1 MSRARRWLPERAAD
15 RRALVLDGLLA
26 VCAVGLDVVLQLNH
40 QPGWPADWRVSLA
53 VSAGCAV
60 PIVLRR
66 AAPWPAIWLALAS
79 IVAPTVQD
87 YAPASALI
95 AFAWLTYSSAAF
107 FPVRRAALAAALLW
121 VPVLVIDL
129 VRPAPARADGLSGIY
144 LAMANLLIG
153 LVCYLVG
160 RVVNTRR
167 AFTAALEERAKT
179 AEANQRAL
187 AEQAVADERRRI
199 ARELHDVVAHHVSVT
214 GVLATGARRM
224 LRRDPDAAEEAL
236 ATIEETSRTAL
247 REMRRLLTVLRTEA
261 EPDVELTPQ
270 PDLAGIA
277 ALVDQVRDAGLP
289 VNLRVEGTCQA
300 LDPGVA
306 LTIFRI
312 VQEALTNTLKHA
324 GDATAE
330 VRLSFG
336 TQWLVVEVFD
346 TGRGPAPGGG
356 GVGHGLVG
364 MRERVSLYGGTLR
377 IGPRPGG
384 GFRVYA
390 RIPIEATRSTE
401 GPGPA
406 AGGSAGAP
414 GRVDANAV
422 TRSGAAVQLAEREG
436 ARVGG
441 DGGRDE

>member
-1 MSRARRWLPERAAD
+1 MHGALPRLWERLASRS
-15 RRALVLDGLLA
+15 ALVHDALIAGGLVA
-26 VCAVGLDVVLQLNH
+26 VDVVLRDALATPPN
-40 QPGWPADWRVSLA
+40 QPAQWWIVAA
-53 VSAGCAV
+53 ASAAGAV

-66 AAPWPAIWLALAS
+66 VALWLAMGL
-79 IVAPTVQD
+79 
-87 YAPASALI
+87 ALI
-95 AFAWLTYSSAAF
+95 ETIVPALDRYPLVTLPAAFILLTYTAAVQL
-107 FPVRRAALAAALLW
+107 PVRRSVLATTLLW
-121 VPVLVIDL
+121 VPVLVL
-129 VRPAPARADGLSGIY
+129 TVAQPSTQAGGLSGPA
-144 LAMANLLIG
+144 LAVVNAMLA

-160 RVVNTRR
+160 RVVSTRR
-167 AFTAALEERAKT
+167 AYTAALEERART

-187 AEQAVADERRRI
+187 ADQAVADERRRI

-224 LRRDPDAAEEAL
+224 LRRDLDAAEEAL

-261 EPDVELTPQ
+261 EPDAELSPQ

-277 ALVDQVRDAGLP
+277 ALVEQVREAGLP
-289 VNLRVEGTCQA
+289 VNLRVEGTRQA

-306 LTIFRI
+306 LTVFRI
-312 VQEALTNTLKHA
+312 MQEALTNTLKHA
-324 GDATAE
+324 GEATAE

-346 TGRGPAPGGG
+346 NGRGPAPGGY

-377 IGPRPGG
+377 IGPRAGG

-390 RIPIEATRSTE
+390 RIPIDGLDS
-401 GPGPA
+401 PA
-406 AGGSAGAP
+406 GRAGSGQNTAEFAG
-414 GRVDANAV
+414 
-422 TRSGAAVQLAEREG
+422 REG
-436 ARVGG
+436 TR
-441 DGGRDE
+441 

>member
-1 MSRARRWLPERAAD
+1 MKDARRWLRGHPEA
-15 RRALVLDGLLA
+15 RRVLLLDGLLA
-26 VCAVGLDVVLQLNH
+26 AGLVVIDMLLAVGHPTN
-40 QPGWPADWRVSLA
+40 WPTHWWTGLA
-53 VSAGCAV
+53 ISISCAV
-60 PIVLRR
+60 PVVLRR
-66 AAPWPAIWLALAS
+66 VTPWLAIGAALAS
-79 IVAPTVQD
+79 AVAPVVKNYSPVTVVV
-87 YAPASALI
+87 
-95 AFAWLTYSSAAF
+95 AFIWLTYSAAAY
-107 FPVRRAALAAALLW
+107 FPVRRAALAAAVLW
-121 VPVLVIDL
+121 APVLVVNL
-129 VRPAPARADGLSGIY
+129 TRPAPGPDNRLPAVYQA
-144 LAMANLLIG
+144 AANLLVA
-153 LVCYLVG
+153 LVCYLIG
-160 RVVNTRR
+160 RVVYTRR
-167 AFTAALEERAKT
+167 AYTAALEERAKT

-199 ARELHDVVAHHVSVT
+199 ARELHDVVAHHVSVSS
-214 GVLATGARRM
+214 VPATGARRM

-270 PDLAGIA
+270 PGLAGID
-277 ALVDQVRDAGLP
+277 ALVEQIREAGLP
-289 VNLRVEGTCQA
+289 VHLRVEGAAQT

-336 TQWLVVEVFD
+336 SQWLVVEVFD

-390 RIPIEATRSTE
+390 RIPIDALGS
-401 GPGPA
+401 PG
-406 AGGSAGAP
+406 GGAP
-414 GRVDANAV
+414 ASSVRTDARLV
-422 TRSGAAVQLAEREG
+422 EREG
-436 ARVGG
+436 VRAGSEGGWVGKP
-441 DGGRDE
+441 

>member
-1 MSRARRWLPERAAD
+1 MNRARRWLREHPAA
-15 RRALVLDGLLA
+15 RRALLLDGLLA
-26 VCAVGLDVVLQLNH
+26 GCAVVVDALLALNH
-40 QPGWPADWRVSLA
+40 PAGWPADWRVALA

-66 AAPWPAIWLALAS
+66 IAPWPAIALALAS
-79 IVAPTVQD
+79 LVAPVVKN
-87 YAPASALI
+87 YSPATAQV
-95 AFAWLTYSSAAF
+95 AFVWLTYSAAAF

-121 VPVLVIDL
+121 IPVLVIDV
-129 VRPAPARADGLSGIY
+129 VRPVPTQADGVPDVY
-144 LAMANLLIG
+144 LAVASLLVA
-153 LVCYLVG
+153 LVCYLIG

-167 AFTAALEERAKT
+167 AYTAALEERAKT

-199 ARELHDVVAHHVSVT
+199 ARELHDVVAHHVSVA

-224 LRRDPDAAEEAL
+224 LRRDPDAADEAL
-236 ATIEETSRTAL
+236 TTIEETSRTAL

-261 EPDVELTPQ
+261 EPDVELAPQ
-270 PDLAGIA
+270 PDLAGID
-277 ALVDQVRDAGLP
+277 ALVEQIREAGLP
-289 VNLRVEGTCQA
+289 VQLRVEGACQT

-324 GDATAE
+324 GDATAQ

-336 TQWLVVEVFD
+336 AQWLVVEVLD

-356 GVGHGLVG
+356 GLGHGLVG

-390 RIPIEATRSTE
+390 RIPIDALGS
-401 GPGPA
+401 PGGRVPA
-406 AGGSAGAP
+406 SAGA
-414 GRVDANAV
+414 D
-422 TRSGAAVQLAEREG
+422 AAVVEREG
-436 ARVGG
+436 AR
-441 DGGRDE
+441 

>member
-1 MSRARRWLPERAAD
+1 VKSARRWLREHPET
-15 RRALVLDGLLA
+15 RRALLLDGLLA
-26 VCAVGLDVVLQLNH
+26 GCAVAVDMLVLLS
-40 QPGWPADWRVSLA
+40 PPLGWPTNWRVTLA
-53 VSAGCAV
+53 ISAGCAV

-66 AAPWPAIWLALAS
+66 VTPWPAIGLALAS
-79 IVAPTVQD
+79 AVAPLVLSYTPVTV
-87 YAPASALI
+87 LV
-95 AFAWLTYSSAAF
+95 AFVWLTYSAAAY

-121 VPVLVIDL
+121 IPVLVINL
-129 VRPAPARADGLSGIY
+129 ARPLPEQAEGLSGTY
-144 LAMANLLIG
+144 LAVANLLTA
-153 LVCYLVG
+153 LVCYLIG
-160 RVVNTRR
+160 RVVYTRR
-167 AFTAALEERAKT
+167 AYTAALEERAKT

-224 LRRDPDAAEEAL
+224 LRRDPDATDEAL

-261 EPDVELTPQ
+261 EPDVELAPQ
-270 PDLAGIA
+270 PGLAGIG
-277 ALVDQVRDAGLP
+277 ALVEQVREAGLP
-289 VNLRVEGTCQA
+289 VTLRVDGSCET

-306 LTIFRI
+306 LTIYRI
-312 VQEALTNTLKHA
+312 VQEALTNSLKHA

-336 TQWLVVEVFD
+336 SQWLVVEVFD
-346 TGRGPAPGGG
+346 TGRGPIPGGR

-377 IGPRPGG
+377 VGPRPGG

-390 RIPIEATRSTE
+390 RIPIDALGSPDRVA
-401 GPGPA
+401 PAPPAPA
-406 AGGSAGAP
+406 AP
-414 GRVDANAV
+414 VGR
-422 TRSGAAVQLAEREG
+422 LAER
-436 ARVGG
+436 GG
-441 DGGRDE
+441 SR

>member
-1 MSRARRWLPERAAD
+1 MKDARRWLREHPEA
-15 RRALVLDGLLA
+15 RRALLPDVPLAAGLVVIDVLLA
-26 VCAVGLDVVLQLNH
+26 ASHPTN
-40 QPGWPADWRVSLA
+40 WPTHWWAALA
-53 VSAGCAV
+53 ISIGCAV
-60 PIVLRR
+60 PVVLRR
-66 AAPWPAIWLALAS
+66 VTPWVAIGLALAS
-79 IVAPTVQD
+79 AVAPVVKNYSPVTVVV
-87 YAPASALI
+87 
-95 AFAWLTYSSAAF
+95 AFIWLTYSAAAF
-107 FPVRRAALAAALLW
+107 FPVRRAALAAAVLW
-121 VPVLVIDL
+121 LPVLVVNL
-129 VRPAPARADGLSGIY
+129 TRPAPGPDNRLPVFYQAA
-144 LAMANLLIG
+144 ANLLIA
-153 LVCYLVG
+153 LICYLIG
-160 RVVNTRR
+160 RVVYTRR
-167 AFTAALEERAKT
+167 AYTAALEERAKT

-224 LRRDPDAAEEAL
+224 LRRDPDAANEAL

-270 PDLAGIA
+270 PDLAGID
-277 ALVDQVRDAGLP
+277 ALVEQIRDAGLP
-289 VNLRVEGTCQA
+289 VNLRVEGACQT

-346 TGRGPAPGGG
+346 TGRGPTPGGG
-356 GVGHGLVG
+356 VVGHGLVG
-364 MRERVSLYGGTLR
+364 MRERVTLYGGTLR

-390 RIPIEATRSTE
+390 RIPIDALGSPGGVAPASAAT
-401 GPGPA
+401 
-406 AGGSAGAP
+406 
-414 GRVDANAV
+414 DASLV
-422 TRSGAAVQLAEREG
+422 EREG
-436 ARVGG
+436 ARAGS
-441 DGGRDE
+441 DGGWVVKR

>member
-1 MSRARRWLPERAAD
+1 MNHARRWLREHPEA
-15 RRALVLDGLLA
+15 RRALLLDGLLA
-26 VCAVGLDVVLQLNH
+26 GCLVIIDVLLAVNH
-40 QPGWPADWRVSLA
+40 PQGWPTHWWVALA
-53 VSAGCAV
+53 ISAGCAV

-66 AAPWPAIWLALAS
+66 IAPWPAIGLALAS
-79 IVAPTVQD
+79 AVLPVVEN
-87 YAPASALI
+87 YAPVTLVI
-95 AFAWLTYSSAAF
+95 AFIWLTYSAAAF
-107 FPVRRAALAAALLW
+107 FPVRRAALAAAVLW
-121 VPVLVIDL
+121 IPVLVVNL
-129 VRPAPARADGLSGIY
+129 TRPTPSRDGGLPSVY
-144 LAMANLLIG
+144 QAAANLLVS

-167 AFTAALEERAKT
+167 AYTAALEERAKT

-199 ARELHDVVAHHVSVT
+199 ARELHDVVAHHVSVA

-224 LRRDPDAAEEAL
+224 LRRDPDAADEAL
-236 ATIEETSRTAL
+236 TTIEETSRTAL

-270 PDLAGIA
+270 PDLAGID
-277 ALVDQVRDAGLP
+277 ALVEQIRDAGLP
-289 VNLRVEGTCQA
+289 VDLRVEGACQT

-336 TQWLVVEVFD
+336 AQWLVVEVFD

-390 RIPIEATRSTE
+390 RIPID
-401 GPGPA
+401 GL
-406 AGGSAGAP
+406 GSAGARLP
-414 GRVDANAV
+414 SPAGTADRLV
-422 TRSGAAVQLAEREG
+422 EREG
-436 ARVGG
+436 ARAGR
-441 DGGRDE
+441 DGGWGE

>member
-1 MSRARRWLPERAAD
+1 VRSARRWLREHPEAG
-15 RRALVLDGLLA
+15 RALLLDGLLA
-26 VCAVGLDVVLQLNH
+26 GCLVTIDVLLQTVSH
-40 QPGWPADWRVSLA
+40 PAGWPAHWWTALA
-53 VSAGCAV
+53 ISTGCAV

-66 AAPWPAIWLALAS
+66 VLPWPAIGLALAS
-79 IVAPTVQD
+79 VVAPVVAD
-87 YAPASALI
+87 YPAVTALG
-95 AFAWLTYSSAAF
+95 AFIWLTYSAAAF

-121 VPVLVIDL
+121 IPIIGISI
-129 VRPAPARADGLSGIY
+129 VRPAPDRTGGLSGVYI
-144 LAMANLLIG
+144 AVANLLIA

-167 AFTAALEERAKT
+167 AYTAALEERAKT

-224 LRRDPDAAEEAL
+224 LRRDLNATDEAL

-247 REMRRLLTVLRTEA
+247 REMRRLLTVLRTDA
-261 EPDVELTPQ
+261 EPDVELAPQ
-270 PDLAGIA
+270 PDLAGIDT
-277 ALVDQVRDAGLP
+277 LVEQVREAGLP
-289 VNLRVEGTCQA
+289 VNLRVEGTRQP

-324 GDATAE
+324 GEATAD

-336 TQWLVVEVFD
+336 AQWLVVEVFD

-390 RIPIEATRSTE
+390 RIPIDALGSPETAGRTATGAVRPASPA
-401 GPGPA
+401 GPAGATAAPA
-406 AGGSAGAP
+406 AGARLP
-414 GRVDANAV
+414 
-422 TRSGAAVQLAEREG
+422 EREG
-436 ARVGG
+436 TR
-441 DGGRDE
+441 

>member
-1 MSRARRWLPERAAD
+1 VNGARRWLRERPEA
-15 RRALVLDGLLA
+15 RRALFLDALLAGCLLTIDGLLA
-26 VCAVGLDVVLQLNH
+26 GLSH
-40 QPGWPADWRVSLA
+40 PAHWPADWWVA
-53 VSAGCAV
+53 VAISAGCAV

-66 AAPWPAIWLALAS
+66 VAPWPAIGLALAGA
-79 IVAPTVQD
+79 VAPVAQNF
-87 YAPASALI
+87 APATLVVG
-95 AFAWLTYSSAAF
+95 FVWLTYSAAAF
-107 FPVRRAALAAALLW
+107 FPVRRAVLAAALLW
-121 VPVLVIDL
+121 IPVLVINI
-129 VRPAPARADGLSGIY
+129 VRPAPDRSGGLSGVY
-144 LAMANLLIG
+144 LAGANLLVA

-167 AFTAALEERAKT
+167 AYTAALEERAKT

-199 ARELHDVVAHHVSVT
+199 ARELHDVVAHHVSVA

-224 LRRDPDAAEEAL
+224 LRRDLNATDEAL
-236 ATIEETSRTAL
+236 ATIEDTSRTAL

-261 EPDVELTPQ
+261 EPVDVELAPQ
-270 PDLAGIA
+270 PDLAGIG
-277 ALVDQVRDAGLP
+277 ALVDQIRDAGLP
-289 VNLRVEGTCQA
+289 VDLRVEGACRA

-324 GDATAE
+324 GEATAE

-336 TQWLVVEVFD
+336 AQWLVVEVYD

-390 RIPIEATRSTE
+390 RIPIDALGSPDATAAS
-401 GPGPA
+401 PA
-406 AGGSAGAP
+406 ATVPRLPEPEGS
-414 GRVDANAV
+414 R
-422 TRSGAAVQLAEREG
+422 
-436 ARVGG
+436 
-441 DGGRDE
+441 

>member
-1 MSRARRWLPERAAD
+1 VKSARRWLREHPAA
-15 RRALVLDGLLA
+15 RRALLLDGLLA
-26 VCAVGLDVVLQLNH
+26 GCAVAVDMLVLLSPP
-40 QPGWPADWRVSLA
+40 PGWPADWRVTLA
-53 VSAGCAV
+53 ISAGCAV

-66 AAPWPAIWLALAS
+66 VTPWPAIGLALAS
-79 IVAPTVQD
+79 AVAPLVLDYTPVTV
-87 YAPASALI
+87 LV
-95 AFAWLTYSSAAF
+95 AFVWLTYSAAAY

-121 VPVLVIDL
+121 IPVLVIDL
-129 VRPAPARADGLSGIY
+129 ARPLPAQAEGLSGPY
-144 LAMANLLIG
+144 LAVANLLTA
-153 LVCYLVG
+153 LVCYLIG
-160 RVVNTRR
+160 RVVHTRR
-167 AFTAALEERAKT
+167 AYTAALEERAKT

-224 LRRDPDAAEEAL
+224 LRRDPDATDEAL

-261 EPDVELTPQ
+261 EPDVELAPQ
-270 PDLAGIA
+270 PGLAGIG
-277 ALVDQVRDAGLP
+277 ALVEQVREAGLP
-289 VNLRVEGTCQA
+289 VTLRVDGSCET

-306 LTIFRI
+306 LTIYRI
-312 VQEALTNTLKHA
+312 VQEALTNSLKHA

-336 TQWLVVEVFD
+336 SQWLVVEVFD
-346 TGRGPAPGGG
+346 TGRGPIPGGR

-377 IGPRPGG
+377 VGPRPGG

-390 RIPIEATRSTE
+390 RIPIDALGSPDRVA
-401 GPGPA
+401 PAPPAPA
-406 AGGSAGAP
+406 AP
-414 GRVDANAV
+414 VGR
-422 TRSGAAVQLAEREG
+422 LAER
-436 ARVGG
+436 GG
-441 DGGRDE
+441 SR